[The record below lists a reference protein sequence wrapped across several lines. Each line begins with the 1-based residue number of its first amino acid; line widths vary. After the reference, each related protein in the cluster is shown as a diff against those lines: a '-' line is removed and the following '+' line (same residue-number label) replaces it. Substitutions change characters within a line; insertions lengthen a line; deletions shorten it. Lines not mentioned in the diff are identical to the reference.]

1 MLHRLSYWNKRWLF
15 YIIAFIKHIVC
26 NTKSTV
32 AYLNKQASI
41 LKRLDAHYAQMQSVR
56 LGDLFMQDPKRFDSY
71 SLEVNDLFLD
81 YSKNKLTDDTLKLW
95 IELLNLYDF
104 ADWREQLFGGG
115 KINISER
122 RAALHT
128 VLRQPCLQ
136 PFEPDGIDL
145 TAQIRSTKQ
154 RMRELCRDLS
164 GVSPYRNSGRT
175 ITDVVSLGIG
185 GSHLAPAMACRA
197 LNSYKQTPSR
207 LHFVSTAGCGELE
220 SLLSELDPESTCFIV
235 ISKKFKTRE
244 TLMNASYAKTW
255 LGDDA
260 QDRMIAVT
268 AKRDEAIQFGIAA
281 DNCLT
286 MLKTIGGRYSLCS
299 AAGLPLAVDLG
310 MDVFEQLLSGAYQM
324 DQHFQTAELRNNMPV
339 ILAMLS
345 IWYNNFYKAASHAI
359 LCYDKRLELFPDYLR
374 QVEMESNG
382 KRVGRCGQEIDCDTA
397 PVIWGG
403 NALDGQHAY
412 YQLLHQGTRIIP
424 IDFIVTADTDG
435 IANKTHSDTWPQA
448 NCFAQSCA
456 LMQGKQDTPPER
468 VQPGDRSSNTIML
481 RKLTPQTLGS
491 LIALYEHKVFCEGV
505 IWGINSFDQWG
516 VEQGKQLADGIFD
529 YLQDKQG
536 EDKDDVVSPLDS
548 STCGLIDK
556 YLAWRKPSA

>member
-1 MLHRLSYWNKRWLF
+1 M
-15 YIIAFIKHIVC
+15 
-26 NTKSTV
+26 T
-32 AYLNKQASI
+32 YLNKQESI
-41 LKRLDAHYAQMQSVR
+41 LKRLDEHYAQMQSVQ
-56 LGDLFMQDPKRFDSY
+56 LGDLFKQDPKRFDRY

-95 IELLNLYDF
+95 VELFDLYDF

-115 KINISER
+115 KINISEK

-128 VLRQPCLQ
+128 VLRQPCTQ
-136 PFEPDGIDL
+136 PFELDGEDL

-154 RMRELCRDLS
+154 RMRELCQELS
-164 GVSPYRNSGRT
+164 GVSPYRNSGRA

-197 LNSYKQTPSR
+197 LKSYKQTPSR
-207 LHFVSTAGCGELE
+207 VHFVSTAGCGELE
-220 SLLSELDPESTCFIV
+220 SLLSELDPKSTCFIV

-268 AKRDEAIQFGIAA
+268 ARHNEAIEFGIAP
-281 DNCLT
+281 DNCLK
-286 MLKTIGGRYSLCS
+286 MPPTIGGRYSLCS

-339 ILAMLS
+339 ILALLS
-345 IWYNNFYKAASHAI
+345 VWYNNYYKAASHAV

-382 KRVGRCGQEIDCDTA
+382 KRVGRSGQEINCDTA

-412 YQLLHQGTRIIP
+412 YQLLHQGTRLIP
-424 IDFIVTADTDG
+424 IDFIVTAETAD
-435 IANKTHSDTWPQA
+435 IENKTRSDTWPQA
-448 NCFAQSCA
+448 NCFTQSYA
-456 LMQGKQDTPPER
+456 LMQGKQDELPEC
-468 VQPGDRSSNTIML
+468 VQPGDRPSNTIML

-516 VEQGKQLADGIFD
+516 VEQSKQLANKVFH
-529 YLQDKQG
+529 YLQDKRG
-536 EDKDDVVSPLDS
+536 EDKDDAVSSLDS
-548 STCGLIDK
+548 STRGLIDK
-556 YLAWRKPSA
+556 YLAWRKPSD